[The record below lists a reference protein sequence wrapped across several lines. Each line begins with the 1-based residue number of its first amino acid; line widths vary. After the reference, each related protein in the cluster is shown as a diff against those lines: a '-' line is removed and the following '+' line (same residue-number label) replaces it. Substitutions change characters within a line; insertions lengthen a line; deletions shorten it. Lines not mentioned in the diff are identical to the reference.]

1 MALVIA
7 DRVKETTTTT
17 GTGTINLAGASNGF
31 QSFVSGVGT
40 TNTTYYAITDANGAW
55 EVGIGTVTDADPDTL
70 SRDTIIANSNGDTSA
85 ITLSSGAHVVFG
97 TYPAGKAVH
106 LDASGNLSHTVD
118 ISSDTNLAGGT
129 GITLTGDTLS
139 TTDSEIVHDNLSG
152 FVANE
157 HIDHSGVSVTAGD
170 GLSGGG
176 TIASTRTIN
185 VDINGAS
192 DLASPAVGDELLIS
206 DADDSNAI
214 KKADVAS
221 IVNLA
226 DHDALTNFVAN
237 EHIDHSSV
245 SVSAGTGLT
254 GGGTIA
260 SNRTLSVDINGTA
273 DLASPAV
280 ADELLISDADD
291 SDTVKKADLASIVN
305 LADHDALT
313 NFVANEHVDHSSVS
327 VSAGTGLSGGGTIAS
342 TRTLSVDINGTA
354 DLASP
359 AVADELLISDADDSN
374 TVKKADLA
382 SIVNLADHDQ
392 LTNFVANE
400 HIDHSSVSVT
410 AGAGLTGGGTI
421 ASTRT
426 INVVGGDGITANAD
440 EIEVTVDDSTIELSA
455 SDGSGSV
462 RIKDG
467 GVTNAKLSNDGI
479 TIAGADT
486 SLGGSITADTIAGQ
500 ISVNTITFTQ
510 IVDLARGSIL
520 YGNASANTAE
530 LTKGSANT
538 VLQSD
543 GTDISWGTVTNA
555 MLAGSIANAKLAN
568 DSVSYG
574 GVSLDLGGTDATPAF
589 DLADATNY
597 PTSSLIGTITNAQ
610 LAGSIANAKLTNS
623 SITVSDGSNTTA
635 VSLGGTMTFSGT
647 SNEIEVAESSGTVT
661 IGLPDN
667 VTIAGNLTINGTTTT
682 VDSTTLSVADPL
694 IILASGNNASDTV
707 DIGFYGLY
715 DTSSSLDLYAGLFR
729 DASDSGKFKLFKDLQ
744 AAPTTTVNT
753 SGTGYAVATLVANIE
768 GDVTGDLTGNADTV
782 TTNANL
788 TGHVTS
794 TGNAAVLGSFTVAQ
808 LSTALSDASISG
820 NNNGDVTLAGT
831 PDYITISGQE
841 ITRNAIDLANHVTGT
856 LPVGSVSTITLGTNT
871 AGNYVSTITGG
882 TGITSTGATSGEGI
896 AHSLSVDAA
905 QTQITSVGTLTSLT
919 VDDVAIDGKIIT
931 MTGSADDTA
940 VITVGTHGALSI
952 VTTDDNAAAA
962 NIEITADG
970 TVDINSAGAL
980 TLDSGAAINIE
991 PAAGSAILLDG
1002 TISIDAGVV
1011 TGATS
1016 ITSTTFV
1023 GDLTGNADT
1032 VTNGVYTTSK
1042 ISVLAATSSSELAGV
1057 ISDETGSGALVFAN
1071 SPTLVTPALGTPSAL
1086 VATNATGTAA
1096 NLTAGTA
1103 TVATTVTITDNE
1115 NTDESNAII
1124 FAAGGDID
1132 GGNLGL
1138 ESDGTL
1144 TYNPSTGKITA
1155 TGFIGAL
1162 TGNADTV
1169 TNGVYTT
1176 NNLSVMAATTSAQLA
1191 GVISDETGSG
1201 ALVFANSPTLVTPAL
1216 GTPSALVGTN
1226 ITGTGANFTA
1236 GTATVATT
1244 VTITDNENTDE
1255 DNAIVFTAGGDV
1267 DGGNLGLES
1276 DGHLTYNPSTGKITA
1291 TGFIG
1296 ALTGNA
1302 DTATEATSIT
1312 VSANNSADETVYP
1325 IFVDGATGT
1334 QGAETDT
1341 GLTYN
1346 PNSGL
1351 LTAAGFSG
1359 PLTGNVTG
1367 NTSGSSGSCTG
1378 NAATATALASAVN
1391 IAGKSFDGS
1400 GSITIATTDL
1410 SDITALDTD
1419 LSSVSGSDNSLAS
1432 AKAIKTYVDAQVTAQ
1447 DLDATTDSGTIDID
1461 LDSDTLTVAGG
1472 TGVDTSATGTTI
1484 TVAID
1489 STVATL
1495 TGSQTLTNKVLTSPD
1510 INTPDID
1517 GGTIDGATIATSD
1530 VTVGSGKTLDVSAG
1544 TLTTSAAQ
1552 NLAIVQGAASNID
1565 IGAYELRAQTL
1576 ESDVSTGTAPLTV
1589 ASTTVVTNLN
1599 ADQLDGQDGSHYLD
1613 YGNFV
1618 IDDDEIPIAKL
1629 AADKVTIGST
1639 DVTLGATVT
1648 TFAGLSSVTS
1658 TEFLGGLTGTATNA
1672 THVTVTDN
1680 ENENENNLI
1689 PFIEDASA
1697 TGNVGL
1703 ESDGDFHYNPSTG
1716 KVTATAF
1723 AGALTGNVTGNA
1735 SGSSGSCTGNAA
1747 TATALASAVNIA
1759 GKSFDGSGSI
1769 TIATT
1774 DLSDITALDTD
1785 LSSVSGSD
1793 NSLASAK
1800 AIKTYVDAQV
1810 TAQDLDATTDSG
1822 TIDIDLDSDTLTV
1835 AGGTGVDTSATGT
1848 TITVAIDSTVATL
1861 TGSQTLTNKVL
1872 TSPDINTPDIDGGTI
1887 DGATIATSDVT
1898 VGSGKTLDVSAG
1910 TLTTSAAQN
1919 LAIVQGAASN
1929 IDIGAYELR
1938 AQTLES
1944 DVSTGTAPL
1953 TVASTT
1959 VVTNLNA
1966 DQLDGQDGSH
1976 YLDYGNFV
1984 IDDDEIPIAKLAADK
1999 VTIGSTDVT
2008 LGATVTTFAGLSS
2021 VTSTEFLGGLTGT
2034 ATNATHVTVTDNEN
2048 ENENNLIPFI
2058 EDASATG
2065 NVGLESD
2072 GDFHYNPSTGTVTAT
2087 IFKGNIDAVDGDFD
2101 GTLEADAITIG
2112 GTAIGSIYS
2121 AIAGSSS
2128 IVTTGALD
2136 SGSITSG
2143 FGNIDNGSSSIAC
2156 GSLDV
2161 SDGNITNVGD
2171 IDCDSISV
2179 ADAANGLN
2187 VDLSSANTGTGK
2199 ITLKDNVASALDI
2212 TESSNSYIK
2221 FNTQD
2226 AIAEVTYSKEAV
2238 EVSKPLKCTKAIHSA
2253 VSKANA
2259 VSTGQTLFGGGNGNT
2274 ITLDLAEANFF
2285 RVQLTANVD
2294 EIHFKNQAEGQKVII
2309 RFEQDST
2316 GSRTV
2321 DFTSSFYALDTSGA
2335 DPSINGTAVNVQW
2348 PSDTPPTLTTTGS
2361 KADIIGLLNF
2371 GIPAGAVHGYNA
2383 VLIGQN
2389 FD

>member
-17 GTGTINLAGASNGF
+17 GTGTINLAGASGGF

-55 EVGIGTVTDADPDTL
+55 EVGIGAVTDADPDTL

-85 ITLSSGAHVVFG
+85 ITLSSGTHVVFG

-139 TTDSEIVHDNLSG
+139 TTDGEIVHDNLSG

-157 HIDHSGVSVTAGD
+157 HIDHSGVSITAGD

-226 DHDALTNFVAN
+226 DHDALTNFV
-237 EHIDHSSV
+237 
-245 SVSAGTGLT
+245 G
-254 GGGTIA
+254 
-260 SNRTLSVDINGTA
+260 
-273 DLASPAV
+273 
-280 ADELLISDADD
+280 
-291 SDTVKKADLASIVN
+291 
-305 LADHDALT
+305 
-313 NFVANEHVDHSSVS
+313 
-327 VSAGTGLSGGGTIAS
+327 
-342 TRTLSVDINGTA
+342 
-354 DLASP
+354 
-359 AVADELLISDADDSN
+359 
-374 TVKKADLA
+374 
-382 SIVNLADHDQ
+382 
-392 LTNFVANE
+392 NE

-426 INVVGGDGITANAD
+426 INVVGGDGITANTD

-467 GVTNAKLSNDGI
+467 GVTNAKLANDGI

-500 ISVNTITFTQ
+500 ISANTITFTQ

-543 GTDISWGTVTNA
+543 GTDISWGTVSNA

-610 LAGSIANAKLTNS
+610 LAGSIANAKLANS
-623 SITVSDGSNTTA
+623 AITVAVGSDSTA
-635 VSLGGTMTFSGT
+635 ISLGGTMTFAGT
-647 SNEIEVAESSGTVT
+647 TNEVEVAESSGTVT
-661 IGLPDN
+661 IGLPNN
-667 VTIAGNLTINGTTTT
+667 VTIAGNLTVNGTTTT
-682 VDSTTLSVADPL
+682 VNSTTLSVADPL
-694 IILASGNNASDTV
+694 IILASGNDAADSV

-715 DTSSSLDLYAGLFR
+715 DTSGSQDLYAGLFR
-729 DASDSGKFKLFKDLQ
+729 DANDSGKFKLFKDLQ
-744 AAPTTTVNT
+744 DAPTTTVDT

-841 ITRNAIDLANHVTGT
+841 ITRNAIDLANDVTGT

-871 AGNYVSTITGG
+871 AGNYVGTITGG
-882 TGITSTGATSGEGI
+882 TGITSTGATTGEGI

-931 MTGSADDTA
+931 MTGSTDDTA
-940 VITVGTHGALSI
+940 VFTVGTNGTLSI

-970 TVDINSAGAL
+970 TVDINSAGVL

-991 PAAGSAILLDG
+991 PADGSAILLDG

-1016 ITSTTFV
+1016 ITSTAFAGDLTGDVTGNADTATEATNITVSANNSADETVYPIFVDGATGTQGAETDTGLTYNPNSGLLTAAGFSGPLTGNVTGNTSGSSGSCTGNAATATALASAVNIAGKSFDGSGSITIATTDLSDITALDTDLSSVSSSDDTLASAKAIKTYVDAQVTAQDLDFQGDSGGALSIDLDSETLDIAGGTGINTTGSSNTLTVAIDSTVATLTGSQTLTNKVLTSPDINTPDIDGGTIDGATIATSDVTVGSSKTLDVSAGTLTTSAAQNLAIVQGAGSNIDIGAYELRAQTLESDVSTGTAPLTVASTTVVTNLNADKLDGEDGTHYLDFGNFVIDDDEIPIAKLAADKVTIGSTDVTLGATVTTFDGLSSVTSTAFV
-1023 GDLTGNADT
+1023 GGLTGNADTATTAVNATHVTVTDNENENENNLIPFIEDASTTGNVGLESDGDFHYNPSTGKVTATAFAGALTGNVTGDVTGNADT

-1086 VATNATGTAA
+1086 VATHATGTAA

-1115 NTDESNAII
+1115 DTDESNAII
-1124 FAAGGDID
+1124 FAAGGDLD

-1244 VTITDNENTDE
+1244 VTITDNESTDE

-1276 DGHLTYNPSTGKITA
+1276 DGTLTYNPSTGKITA

-1302 DTATEATSIT
+1302 DT
-1312 VSANNSADETVYP
+1312 
-1325 IFVDGATGT
+1325 
-1334 QGAETDT
+1334 
-1341 GLTYN
+1341 
-1346 PNSGL
+1346 
-1351 LTAAGFSG
+1351 
-1359 PLTGNVTG
+1359 
-1367 NTSGSSGSCTG
+1367 
-1378 NAATATALASAVN
+1378 
-1391 IAGKSFDGS
+1391 
-1400 GSITIATTDL
+1400 
-1410 SDITALDTD
+1410 
-1419 LSSVSGSDNSLAS
+1419 
-1432 AKAIKTYVDAQVTAQ
+1432 
-1447 DLDATTDSGTIDID
+1447 
-1461 LDSDTLTVAGG
+1461 
-1472 TGVDTSATGTTI
+1472 
-1484 TVAID
+1484 
-1489 STVATL
+1489 
-1495 TGSQTLTNKVLTSPD
+1495 
-1510 INTPDID
+1510 
-1517 GGTIDGATIATSD
+1517 
-1530 VTVGSGKTLDVSAG
+1530 
-1544 TLTTSAAQ
+1544 
-1552 NLAIVQGAASNID
+1552 
-1565 IGAYELRAQTL
+1565 
-1576 ESDVSTGTAPLTV
+1576 
-1589 ASTTVVTNLN
+1589 
-1599 ADQLDGQDGSHYLD
+1599 
-1613 YGNFV
+1613 
-1618 IDDDEIPIAKL
+1618 
-1629 AADKVTIGST
+1629 
-1639 DVTLGATVT
+1639 
-1648 TFAGLSSVTS
+1648 
-1658 TEFLGGLTGTATNA
+1658 
-1672 THVTVTDN
+1672 VTVTDSN
-1680 ENENENNLI
+1680 SNTDF
-1689 PFIEDASA
+1689 PVVFHD
-1697 TGNVGL
+1697 
-1703 ESDGDFHYNPSTG
+1703 ESNALLDDTAAFEYNPNT
-1716 KVTATAF
+1716 
-1723 AGALTGNVTGNA
+1723 
-1735 SGSSGSCTGNAA
+1735 
-1747 TATALASAVNIA
+1747 
-1759 GKSFDGSGSI
+1759 
-1769 TIATT
+1769 
-1774 DLSDITALDTD
+1774 
-1785 LSSVSGSD
+1785 
-1793 NSLASAK
+1793 
-1800 AIKTYVDAQV
+1800 
-1810 TAQDLDATTDSG
+1810 G
-1822 TIDIDLDSDTLTV
+1822 TI
-1835 AGGTGVDTSATGT
+1835 
-1848 TITVAIDSTVATL
+1848 TL
-1861 TGSQTLTNKVL
+1861 TG
-1872 TSPDINTPDIDGGTI
+1872 
-1887 DGATIATSDVT
+1887 A
-1898 VGSGKTLDVSAG
+1898 
-1910 TLTTSAAQN
+1910 
-1919 LAIVQGAASN
+1919 
-1929 IDIGAYELR
+1929 
-1938 AQTLES
+1938 
-1944 DVSTGTAPL
+1944 
-1953 TVASTT
+1953 
-1959 VVTNLNA
+1959 
-1966 DQLDGQDGSH
+1966 
-1976 YLDYGNFV
+1976 V
-1984 IDDDEIPIAKLAADK
+1984 IDFNGTTGNNKLE
-1999 VTIGSTDVT
+1999 
-2008 LGATVTTFAGLSS
+2008 L
-2021 VTSTEFLGGLTGT
+2021 
-2034 ATNATHVTVTDNEN
+2034 TDN
-2048 ENENNLIPFI
+2048 
-2058 EDASATG
+2058 
-2065 NVGLESD
+2065 
-2072 GDFHYNPSTGTVTAT
+2072 
-2087 IFKGNIDAVDGDFD
+2087 
-2101 GTLEADAITIG
+2101 
-2112 GTAIGSIYS
+2112 
-2121 AIAGSSS
+2121 IA
-2128 IVTTGALD
+2128 
-2136 SGSITSG
+2136 
-2143 FGNIDNGSSSIAC
+2143 N
-2156 GSLDV
+2156 
-2161 SDGNITNVGD
+2161 
-2171 IDCDSISV
+2171 
-2179 ADAANGLN
+2179 
-2187 VDLSSANTGTGK
+2187 
-2199 ITLKDNVASALDI
+2199 ALDI
-2212 TESSNSYIK
+2212 TESSNSYMK

-2226 AIAEVTYSKEAV
+2226 AGTEVTYSKEAV
-2238 EVSKPLKCTKAIHSA
+2238 EISKPLKCAKAIHSA

-2259 VSTGQTLFGGGNGNT
+2259 VATSQSLKGGGTGNVV
-2274 ITLDLAEANFF
+2274 TLDLAEAGFF

-2294 EIHFKNQAEGQKVII
+2294 EIWFKNQSEGQKVII
-2309 RFEQDST
+2309 RFEQDGT

-2321 DFTSSFYALDTSGA
+2321 DLSESFHATD
-2335 DPSINGTAVNVQW
+2335 GTAVSVQW
-2348 PSDTPPTLTTTGS
+2348 PSDTPPTLTTTANKS
-2361 KADIIGLLNF
+2361 DLIGLLNF
-2371 GIPAGAVHGYNA
+2371 GIPAGSVHWYNA